1 MEWTLLVL
9 VAALWLLSP
18 FILLIVLIVTRRQL
32 RQARLRLD
40 ANPSTD
46 AQGGPGMRTAP
57 ALSVSGGNA
66 RCAPADLENLL
77 LLRLELQRLLESGAL
92 SLERGQSLNAEL
104 DRVGLRHLDA
114 GGIGPDNALWQQRRA
129 LAWSLFGQMAER
141 PLGPAPWLSVV
152 PVPAPAPASAPAPEP
167 SSVPDVQHE
176 PPAVPRLELEPQAPP
191 LPPPRPL
198 TQHPSAAA
206 PWPAPASASTPAPEI
221 VPVESDNWR
230 PAAPSP
236 LEKALQTLSGWPRLI
251 APFLAQNIGWFIGG
265 FCFLAGAL
273 FLIAHTEGFVNAL
286 VVFTSL
292 FSFSTFLL
300 WAGYQFRRQR
310 PELVMT
316 SGTLLT
322 LAMLLGPLDL
332 LVAVRLIE
340 ASAGNRLLLL
350 IGGLI
355 ALLTLAAFAWMAT
368 LSSALMD
375 RALSGPYA
383 RLLAALAAV
392 QLAAP
397 LAEIAPDWRSLALLH
412 GVLLALLGY
421 GLHCFSREWLRR
433 LFVDRWLTSYYAA
446 GLLVYTAAVSFV
458 HLTWI
463 WPTPLPT
470 GYAGPVL
477 MVLCVLLFRVDA
489 AFKDWANKS
498 IFLSRFSFALYGL
511 SAVAVAIAVQATP
524 AALVTLTLGA
534 LLYGWMTWQYRTWP
548 PLYLLLGC
556 VAGLYGFGILQP
568 LPLSWQALASL
579 PGLLAV
585 LALARWA
592 GPRSPAL
599 AWQCLGL
606 FVVLLIGLTGW
617 SLFWGQPGV
626 LASATALA
634 AAVSWA
640 GATRLLRTLPDADP
654 RWVWANA
661 GVMLLSTLAVAYAP
675 VWIGLAWALRTAF
688 GLLALAVLWAGWGLH
703 NPGRSLPDRVLWIL
717 GALINVVVALALGG
731 WALSPDPLGR
741 PEAIVLL
748 TLAALLLLWLSL
760 ALRQQGLFYAMLVL
774 LALAGVLVKL
784 GYFPAPGTGLV
795 EFVLV
800 LLLWLLL
807 WRLDG
812 RARQLERARMLL
824 LAESAESADT
834 GSILTDMVRVPLQ
847 QAMTVLWG
855 VGLLRLGLRLLE
867 GVPGPLWPWS
877 ALLALLCSL
886 LLIGSLHQFRWMALP
901 FGLGL
906 AGLLVELVRL
916 GVALPG
922 LGVAALL
929 YALLVWR
936 LAVAVLA
943 KPVTGRLA
951 DLLGFSVPGGADG
964 ARQVEGSLHVCA
976 LLTAALPVALV
987 PTLGALGWPVL
998 DGMPTLVLAGLL
1010 FSIAG
1015 HHYRSAPHA
1024 VAALVTVT
1032 VGVWSVAAWWAPL
1045 ALFALGQP
1053 LVNGLLSLLMAL
1065 AALGLER
1072 ERAEPLTYWRQPL
1085 QGMAGLLFA
1094 LALGG
1099 TVLAALAG
1107 DPGLNLTML
1116 LVLLCI
1122 TLFPVARP
1130 WPNAA
1135 QWRGLGLALLLGGLL
1150 ASLLVPLDLPAH
1162 DLAGVAILWGYGLW
1176 FAGNLLLPRW
1186 NARWPAWAV
1195 APTLWP
1201 LLGLVGVLRGAIAGV
1216 VIGTLSPAAGL
1227 GLLALYLF
1235 LLLRNS
1241 AWIGLGWLTVAALA
1255 FSGLLA
1261 VGMPSMQVMVLAAAL
1276 LWINLLC
1283 LLGTVW
1289 RWRGADL
1296 AHVLG
1301 WRRHDLDEPLF
1312 WIPVLLLSVL
1322 LLAASMLE
1330 GYGGWL
1336 ATPGLLSGEP
1346 VARVLLLLAILTAG
1360 HVCLLRPAQSL
1371 PAHLLLLA
1379 LALLFVSSWR
1389 AFFSQS
1395 VSLPLALALWHGLL
1409 LLVWRYGAQRWS
1421 AGWAALRIWL
1431 DGVLLLVLAL
1441 LVLPPGMGW
1450 TMMSLTLAVLALA
1463 VLARGIW
1470 QGESLSLQG
1479 GLLLGLAASY
1489 AVWLSGRDTTLLAV
1503 LGAVTPW
1510 WALQTVLLW
1519 RACALLEPVLTAR
1532 VDAAAEEQRVGL
1544 LALERALAE
1553 IRPWLLALAVLALG
1567 SHGYALLVYRAGLG
1581 RAPWWL
1587 GLPADALAV
1596 TATLLLLAGCSAW
1609 RAWRRVDEP
1618 GALYLT
1624 ALLLGVL
1631 LGYVRLLLL
1640 GLAPCAPLDTAAL
1653 LLAAYSALLL
1663 FQLSGRLPLYRLALF
1678 LPLLAWVTVPWQWAA
1693 PWTGAT
1699 LLASA
1704 VLYLSLATRL
1714 RHPGPLYLGVL
1725 ALNGAVYLWAPLWV
1739 ERYGLWQFYIIPAA
1753 VSVLALLHLHR
1764 HELRPSVLNGARLAA
1779 LSALYVGAGLDVVL
1793 RPELS
1798 VFVLALALALL
1809 GVLAGIALR
1818 IRAFLYAGVVFLVLN
1833 VAGQLL
1839 RFYAEQSMGRALI
1852 LLGLGAAITAGM
1864 VLFNLQREAILRRV
1878 RILRADLAAWE

>member
-18 FILLIVLIVTRRQL
+18 FILLIVLIVTRQQL
-32 RQARLRLD
+32 RQARLRL
-40 ANPSTD
+40 AASPLPD
-46 AQGGPGMRTAP
+46 AQSRPGMRTAP
-57 ALSVSGGNA
+57 AWSASGGNA
-66 RCAPADLENLL
+66 RCAPVDLENLL

-92 SLERGQSLNAEL
+92 SPERGQSLNAEL

-114 GGIGPDNALWQQRRA
+114 GGMGPDDTLWQQRRA
-129 LAWSLFGQMAER
+129 LAWSLLGQMAER
-141 PLGPAPWLSVV
+141 PLGPAPWLPAVSVPT
-152 PVPAPAPASAPAPEP
+152 PVSAPTPAPEP
-167 SSVPDVQHE
+167 SSVPDVQRE
-176 PPAVPRLELEPQAPP
+176 PPVSPRLELEPQAP

-198 TQHPSAAA
+198 TQYSSAM
-206 PWPAPASASTPAPEI
+206 PWPAPASASASASVDVPEI
-221 VPVESDNWR
+221 TPVESDNWR

-236 LEKALQTLSGWPRLI
+236 LEKALQVLSGWPRLI

-350 IGGLI
+350 IGGLV
-355 ALLTLAAFAWMAT
+355 ALLTLVAFAWMAT

-397 LAEIAPDWRSLALLH
+397 LAEIAPDWRNLALLH

-421 GLHCFSREWLRR
+421 GLHRFSREWLRR

-446 GLLVYTAAVSFV
+446 GLLVYTAAVSCV

-568 LPLSWQALASL
+568 LPLPWQALASL

-606 FVVLLIGLTGW
+606 FGVLLIGLTGW

-640 GATRLLRTLPDADP
+640 GATQLVRTLPDADP
-654 RWVWANA
+654 RWLWANA

-675 VWIGLAWALRTAF
+675 VWMDLDWALRTAF

-703 NPGRSLPDRVLWIL
+703 NPGRSLPDRALWIL
-717 GALINVVVALALGG
+717 GARVNVVVALALGG

-760 ALRQQGLFYAMLVL
+760 ALRQQGLFYAMLL
-774 LALAGVLVKL
+774 LLGLAGVLVKL
-784 GYFPAPGTGLV
+784 GYFPAPGSGLM

-800 LLLWLLL
+800 LALWLLL
-807 WRLDG
+807 WRLDW
-812 RARQLERARMLL
+812 RAQQFERVRKL
-824 LAESAESADT
+824 LADTAEPGFT
-834 GSILTDMVRVPLQ
+834 LTDMVRVPLR

-855 VGLLRLGLRLLE
+855 IGLLHLGLRLLE
-867 GVPGPLWPWS
+867 GLPGPLWPWS
-877 ALLALLCSL
+877 ALLALLGSL
-886 LLIGSLHQFRWMALP
+886 LLIGSLHQFRWMVLP

-922 LGVAALL
+922 LGVAAML

-936 LAVAVLA
+936 LSVTVLA

-951 DLLGFSVPGGADG
+951 GLLGFSVPGGADG
-964 ARQVEGSLHVCA
+964 ARQVEESLQICA

-987 PTLGALGWPVL
+987 PALGVLGWPVL
-998 DGMPTLVLAGLL
+998 DGMPTLLLAGLL

-1032 VGVWSVAAWWAPL
+1032 VSAWSVAAWWTPL
-1045 ALFALGQP
+1045 TLFALGQP
-1053 LVNGLLSLLMAL
+1053 VVNGVLSLLMAL

-1072 ERAEPLTYWRQPL
+1072 ERAEPLAYWRQPL

-1099 TVLAALAG
+1099 TVRVALTG
-1107 DPGLNLTML
+1107 DPGLTML

-1150 ASLLVPLDLPAH
+1150 ASLLAPLDLQAR

-1186 NARWPAWAV
+1186 NARWPDWAV

-1201 LLGLVGVLRGAIAGV
+1201 LLGLVGVLRGVIAGV

-1241 AWIGLGWLTVAALA
+1241 AWIGLGWLMVAALA

-1261 VGMPSMQVMVLAAAL
+1261 VGMPSMQVTVLAAAL

-1283 LLGTVW
+1283 LLGTAW
-1289 RWRGADL
+1289 RWRGAGL
-1296 AHVLG
+1296 AHALG

-1312 WIPVLLLSVL
+1312 WIPLLLLSVL

-1330 GYGGWL
+1330 GYSGWL

-1346 VARVLLLLAILTAG
+1346 VARVLLLVLTVLTAS
-1360 HVCLLRPAQSL
+1360 HACLLRPAQSL

-1389 AFFSQS
+1389 AFFSPS
-1395 VSLPLALALWHGLL
+1395 VALPLALALWHGLL

-1431 DGVLLLVLAL
+1431 DGVLLLAL
-1441 LVLPPGMGW
+1441 LVLPPGMDW

-1463 VLARGIW
+1463 LLARGIW
-1470 QGESLSLQG
+1470 QGEFLSLQG

-1489 AVWLSGRDTTLLAV
+1489 AVWLSGRDTVLLAV

-1519 RACALLEPVLTAR
+1519 RACALLERALTAR
-1532 VDAAAEEQRVGL
+1532 VDAAAEEQRAGL

-1553 IRPWLLALAVLALG
+1553 IRHWLLALVVLALG
-1567 SHGYALLVYRAGLG
+1567 SHGYALLIHRAGWG

-1596 TATLLLLAGCSAW
+1596 AATLLLLAGCSAW

-1631 LGYVRLLLL
+1631 FGYVRLLLL
-1640 GLAPCAPLDTAAL
+1640 GLAPFAPLDTAAL

-1663 FQLSGRLPLYRLALF
+1663 YQLSGRLPLYRLALC

-1764 HELRPSVLNGARLAA
+1764 NELRPSVLNGARLAA

-1839 RFYAEQSMGRALI
+1839 RFYADQSMGRALI
-1852 LLGLGAAITAGM
+1852 LLGLGAVITAGM
-1864 VLFNLQREAILRRV
+1864 VVFNLQREAILRRV